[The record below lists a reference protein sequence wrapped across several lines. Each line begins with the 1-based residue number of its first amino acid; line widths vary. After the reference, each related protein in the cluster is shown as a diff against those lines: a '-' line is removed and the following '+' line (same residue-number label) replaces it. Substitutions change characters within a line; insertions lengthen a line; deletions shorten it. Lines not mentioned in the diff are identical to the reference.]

1 MSESAFAFNL
11 APTFSKSVAGLLAL
25 TLSFTSS
32 VSFAGHHFYTTSSSE
47 AQQVKTEGF
56 NSEGQEGNVFK
67 FGMGPAGTILLYRL
81 FNPSSGDH
89 LYTTSTSERNT
100 VLAIGWHD
108 EGAVGFVYGT
118 PHANAVPLFR
128 LYSGSALD
136 HFYTTSA
143 PERDNAANAL
153 GFAYEGVAA
162 YVLTKGV
169 SGKTAPFF
177 RFYTDSGASSG
188 GCDFW
193 CVLGIGVGVVGTIGF
208 AGCVRDGGTVTSD
221 GRGGG
226 TCSK

>member
-108 EGAVGFVYGT
+108 EGAVGLSTALHTQTQSRFFGCT
-118 PHANAVPLFR
+118 AVRPSTISTR
-128 LYSGSALD
+128 P
-136 HFYTTSA
+136 A
-143 PERDNAANAL
+143 PRRETMQPMR
-153 GFAYEGVAA
+153 
-162 YVLTKGV
+162 
-169 SGKTAPFF
+169 S
-177 RFYTDSGASSG
+177 
-188 GCDFW
+188 
-193 CVLGIGVGVVGTIGF
+193 
-208 AGCVRDGGTVTSD
+208 
-221 GRGGG
+221 
-226 TCSK
+226 